1 MGSRRVVSGGC
12 RGWGWILILILLAV
26 ALTIFSNLNG
36 ITKWTYA
43 REKLP
48 NSYAVIDGFYED
60 DANWISRESELTK
73 GMKSFYR
80 NTGVAPFVYITD
92 GSKGTSSDEL
102 SEFTQNYYDKHFTD
116 EAHFILA
123 IYDDG
128 HGSYTCGYT
137 CGSEANTVMDEE
149 AVSIL
154 ADYLDRYYNSDVSD
168 EEFLSKSFEK
178 TGIRIMSKTP
188 SAAVIFSVFV
198 GIAVIL
204 IILFVWWKKV
214 QQRKKEKAAET
225 ERILNTPIEKI

>member
-1 MGSRRVVSGGC
+1 M
-12 RGWGWILILILLAV
+12 GWIRTIILLLAV
-26 ALTIFSNLNG
+26 IVLTVFSNLNSV
-36 ITKWTYA
+36 TKSTYA

-48 NSYAVIDGFYED
+48 NSYAIIDGFYED
-60 DANWISRESELTK
+60 DPDWISRESELTK
-73 GMKSFYR
+73 GLKSFYQ

-92 GSKGTSSDEL
+92 GSKGTSTDEL
-102 SEFTQNYYDKHFTD
+102 TTFTQDYYDEHFSD

-128 HGSYTCGYT
+128 NGRYTCGYT
-137 CGSEANTVMDEE
+137 CGSEAKTVMDDE

-188 SAAVIFSVFV
+188 STAVILVVFIGV
-198 GIAVIL
+198 IVIL
-204 IILFVWWKKV
+204 IILFSWWNKAQK
-214 QQRKKEKAAET
+214 RKKEQAAET
-225 ERILNTPIEKI
+225 ERILNTPLEEI